1 MLSGIGPADHLN
13 DKGIPVVKD
22 LPGVGKNLR
31 DHPQVQMTW
40 KTFDDFEQDPLGPRI
55 QLTLRYT
62 AEGSPLRNDMLI
74 HPFSFATESG
84 IYLLSDEEPL
94 GVGMIIA
101 IYLAKG
107 AGEITLNSTDPYEQ
121 PFLDYNYLTEEEDR
135 RRFRDAVRM
144 CVELAGSGPYS
155 KYIEHRVGP
164 TDADLESDEALDQFL
179 LRNVRTSHHVSGTA
193 KMGPASDDMAVVD
206 QFGKVYGI
214 DNLRVADASIM
225 PDCIRANTN
234 ITAMVI
240 GERIA
245 DFIKSGA

>member
-1 MLSGIGPADHLN
+1 M
-13 DKGIPVVKD
+13 
-22 LPGVGKNLR
+22 
-31 DHPQVQMTW
+31 
-40 KTFDDFEQDPLGPRI
+40 
-55 QLTLRYT
+55 
-62 AEGSPLRNDMLI
+62 
-74 HPFSFATESG
+74 
-84 IYLLSDEEPL
+84 

-144 CVELAGSGPYS
+144 CVELAQSDPYI
-155 KYIEHRVGP
+155 KYIEHRVEP
-164 TDADLESDEALDQFL
+164 TDADLQSDEALDQFL

-206 QFGKVYGI
+206 QFGNVYGV

-245 DFIKSGA
+245 DFIKAGE